1 MIAYVGQ
8 QIISGK
14 RISNGFEDRA
24 LPHFERHC
32 KKCFIFARMIMI
44 CKWLQTNTKKK
55 TYLSFFLHFLF
66 LFFTSQPNLWP
77 PKDLSKI
84 ASTSASLP
92 QNSSFTPWLAEKVLK
107 ANLANFFP
115 WSFSDFNRSLGDHNS
130 YENVEDLQLWWIIM
144 TTERKENSFSD
155 ILAKILLMSWI
166 YFYYPCHCQ
175 SHCYFHAC
183 PRICGGSTD
192 I

>member
-1 MIAYVGQ
+1 MLLFCSHYFIKRHESFLLFYSYFWDQFFILFSGSFSNIAQMIAYVGQ

-107 ANLANFFP
+107 VKF
-115 WSFSDFNRSLGDHNS
+115 
-130 YENVEDLQLWWIIM
+130 
-144 TTERKENSFSD
+144 
-155 ILAKILLMSWI
+155 
-166 YFYYPCHCQ
+166 C
-175 SHCYFHAC
+175 
-183 PRICGGSTD
+183 
-192 I
+192 